1 MRLLLIFPSCVGSV
15 RSPFHQ
21 VQGPGIGKKP
31 PLGLLYIASHVRAH
45 SGHQAE
51 VLDLD
56 ARPMSDAQLRDRL
69 RRMAPDVV
77 GVTAWT
83 ELWYP
88 VVRLAKL
95 VKETLPGAH
104 VVLGGPHVGI
114 YPAQTLAA
122 PGVDSIV
129 LGDGEEPTLSLL
141 NHLESGASPGP
152 GLYLRGQDPGE
163 FAFYVEK
170 DLDRLPIPDRTLLP
184 LGDYSSVL
192 AKGSSVSTMI
202 TSRGCPFHCTYCKLN
217 FQKTVYHGA
226 HRVVEEMAA
235 VAALG
240 IRELEIYDD
249 TFTMSADRLRAICEE
264 LAARRL
270 PLSWS
275 VRDRVNNVSRESLR
289 LMRQAGCDR
298 IHLGIESG
306 SPEVLQAVRKRIT
319 LEQAREAVALAKEA
333 GFTVLTYF
341 MFGLPGEGPQEAN
354 ATLQL
359 ALELDSDYA
368 EFNVCIPYPGT
379 VMYRDGLAKG
389 IIPRD
394 FWLDYALHP
403 TPDFVIP
410 HFYEERLNAREL
422 KELST
427 TALRKFYFRPRVLIR
442 EALSCVSP
450 AHFLRKARMGASLL
464 RQFLFKGE
472 PA

>member
-45 SGHQAE
+45 SGRQAE

-56 ARPMSDAQLRDRL
+56 ARPLSDAQLRDLL

-88 VVRLAKL
+88 VVRLMGL
-95 VKETLPGAH
+95 IKETLPGVH

-114 YPAQTLAA
+114 YPAQTLAT

-129 LGDGEEPTLSLL
+129 LGDGEQPTLSLL
-141 NHLESGASPGP
+141 DHLESGAPPGP
-152 GLYLRGQDPGE
+152 GLYLRRDDPSE

-226 HRVVEEMAA
+226 PRVVEEMAA
-235 VAALG
+235 VSALG
-240 IRELEIYDD
+240 VRELEIYDD
-249 TFTMSADRLRAICEE
+249 TFTMSAERLRAICEE

-289 LMRQAGCDR
+289 LMRRAGCDR

-306 SPEVLQAVRKRIT
+306 SPKVLEAVRKRIT
-319 LEQAREAVALAKEA
+319 LEQARQAVALAKEE
-333 GFTVLTYF
+333 GFRVLTYF
-341 MFGLPGEGPQEAN
+341 MFGLPGEGPDEARS
-354 ATLQL
+354 TLEL

-379 VMYRDGLAKG
+379 AMYRDGLANG
-389 IIPRD
+389 VIPRD
-394 FWLDYALHP
+394 FWLDYATSP
-403 TPDFVIP
+403 SPDFVIP
-410 HFYEERLNAREL
+410 HFYEERLSARQL
-422 KELST
+422 QDLSAQ
-427 TALRKFYFRPRVLIR
+427 ALRKFYFRPRVLAR

-450 AHFLRKARMGASLL
+450 AQFLRKARMGVSLL

-472 PA
+472 HA

>member
-1 MRLLLIFPSCVGSV
+1 MRLLLIFPSCAGSV

-31 PLGLLYIASHVRAH
+31 PLGLLYIASHVRAN
-45 SGHQAE
+45 SGHQVQ

-56 ARPMSDAQLRDRL
+56 ARPLDDAALRAEL
-69 RRMAPDVV
+69 RRQAPDVV
-77 GVTAWT
+77 GITAWT

-88 VVRLAKL
+88 VTRLVRL

-114 YPAQTLAA
+114 YPAQTLTF

-141 NHLESGASPGP
+141 EHLESGATPGP
-152 GLYLRGQDPGE
+152 GLYLRGDAPQE
-163 FAFYVEK
+163 FDFHVEK

-184 LGDYSSVL
+184 LGDYSSIL
-192 AKGSSVSTMI
+192 ARGSSVSTMI

-226 HRVVEEMAA
+226 RRVVEEMAA

-249 TFTMSADRLRAICEE
+249 TFTMSGERLKAICEE

-289 LMRQAGCDR
+289 LMRRAGCDR

-333 GFTVLTYF
+333 GLTVLTYF
-341 MFGLPGEGPQEAN
+341 MFGLPGEGPQEAR
-354 ATLQL
+354 ATLDL
-359 ALELDSDYA
+359 ALELDADYA

-379 VMYRDGLAKG
+379 AMYRDGLAKG
-389 IIPRD
+389 VIPRD
-394 FWLDYALHP
+394 FWLDYVLAP
-403 TPDFVIP
+403 SPDFVIP
-410 HFYEERLNAREL
+410 HFYEERMSAREMRD
-422 KELST
+422 LST
-427 TALRKFYFRPRVLIR
+427 MALRRFYFRPRVLLR
-442 EALSCVSP
+442 QTLSCVSP
-450 AHFLRKARMGASLL
+450 SHFLRKANMGLSLL